1 MEMLIWAGATVSL
14 AGLAGI
20 VWCIVALVR
29 ARRSGLTDAA
39 LRLRMAPIVTANLA
53 ALFVS
58 VLGLMLVVVGV
69 LLS

>member
-1 MEMLIWAGATVSL
+1 MDMLIWAGALVSL

-29 ARRSGLTDAA
+29 ARRAGLDDAS
-39 LRLRMAPIVTANLA
+39 LRKRMAPIVTANLA
-53 ALFVS
+53 SLFVS